1 MDSVNRSTERPALP
15 EIYFDHVAKTA
26 GTSVVSV
33 LGSAYSRNEMFPIH
47 HFDNTGGWTREAV
60 AGYRC
65 YHGHLGTLIPTLLGR
80 DIPTVTLL
88 RDPFE
93 QTISLFRHAL
103 RHHYVQKRGWSRNRL
118 QWVLWWTFPYAVN
131 RLAQP
136 RYRVFHNYQTRS
148 LGVLLDFERLGKP
161 GGSMNE
167 QFSVPDSALPEALER
182 AKRRLDS
189 MALVGTVEEIDTFV
203 VQLCALLGVEPPAQT
218 PRDNIEPGRDIRRTH
233 RESSKL
239 PEFLVRRIDRL
250 TRFDQELYAHA
261 RALAG
266 ERGHPQPAPT
276 RNWSAA

>member
-1 MDSVNRSTERPALP
+1 MNRSAERPALP

-33 LGSAYSRNEMFPIH
+33 LLSAYARQEMFPVH
-47 HFDNTGGWTREAV
+47 HCDKMVGWTPDSV

-103 RHHYVQKRGWSRNRL
+103 RHHYCVERGWSRSRL
-118 QWVLWWTFPYAVN
+118 QWMLRWFFPYVIHH
-131 RLAQP
+131 LTQP
-136 RYRVFHNYQTRS
+136 RYVVFHNYQTRS

-167 QFSVPDSALPEALER
+167 QFSVPDSALPEVLER
-182 AKRRLDS
+182 AKRRLDT

-203 VQLCALLGVEPPAQT
+203 VRLCALLGVEPPART
-218 PRDNIEPGRDIRRTH
+218 PNLNTDPGRDIRRTH
-233 RESSKL
+233 RESSNL
-239 PEFLVRRIDRL
+239 PAFLMRRIDRL
-250 TRFDQELYAHA
+250 TRVDQELYAHA
-261 RALAG
+261 CALAG
-266 ERGHPQPAPT
+266 EHGQPQPAPT
-276 RNWSAA
+276 RNRSAA

>member
-1 MDSVNRSTERPALP
+1 MNRSAERPTLP
-15 EIYFDHVAKTA
+15 EVYFDHVAKTA

-33 LGSAYSRNEMFPIH
+33 LRSAYARQEMFPVH
-47 HFDNTGGWTREAV
+47 HCDKMVGWPRDSV

-65 YHGHLGTLIPTLLGR
+65 YHGHLGTLVPTLLGR

-103 RHHYVQKRGWSRNRL
+103 RHHYRDEKGWSQSRL
-118 QWVLWWTFPYAVN
+118 QWVLRWTFPYAVHHLTQPAN
-131 RLAQP
+131 RA
-136 RYRVFHNYQTRS
+136 FHNYQTRS

-189 MALVGTVEEIDTFV
+189 MVLVGTVEEIDTFV
-203 VQLCALLGVEPPAQT
+203 VRLCALLGVEPPART
-218 PRDNIEPGRDIRRTH
+218 PSLNTDPGRDIRRTH
-233 RESSKL
+233 RESCKL
-239 PEFLVRRIDRL
+239 PAYLVRRIDRL

-266 ERGHPQPAPT
+266 EHGHPQPAPT
-276 RNWSAA
+276 LNRSAA